1 MQYTYNKLQDELQEC
16 NLAIQ
21 LSTGPQH
28 EEIKV
33 DTRPRSTDDDHA
45 YDQQD
50 EKEIR
55 SMNFQDFM
63 APVVDDYID
72 CEKDLMNCPVV
83 NRILHLLKY
92 YKNIQSQSDM
102 SLYEYMVTLDDN
114 YGIPDVMEDW
124 YHFKLQHPLIRTDF
138 KYFEN
143 SVEINCVNKKQ
154 CICLK
159 RYHRER
165 GGEYYQLNSE
175 IDHKNAILTDQMDSI
190 HAYIFHSC
198 ASRLRIGLQNQ
209 YVMTIISD
217 QEQETKDHSSQ
228 NIFENNPQSL
238 VECNVSQII
247 HIANHTIPDL
257 NKLQP
262 MQQEIVAYIQ
272 QNQLDGNKLT
282 NIGRKKFMKDAAAHF
297 RNKKLT
303 TQFGKLYTG
312 IVKCDINEFSPK
324 QADIWSNDP
333 KSISECNVDQ
343 IVYILNHNIIENLNN
358 SKLKSYKSDIIEFIR
373 ETKFNGGEIV
383 KKRKEFILQMK
394 RYLKNNKLAGNIAN
408 LHKQIITYDLSPF
421 ITENNSKQDA
431 VTEHHNSENNSKFIT
446 PNSDI
451 NTYSFGTQYRYT
463 PNLSH
468 HPLYIKPKYNNLKEE
483 LIEYSKITNKQIDE
497 NQLFNELYTNIQ
509 SFDSAEKSI
518 LLELVTNEINNESKM
533 VISNQIK
540 AWWTNNYTHK
550 SSDDSVLKMTKNCV
564 RMNEMLRLFHYVPN
578 DVQFHSLNKLL
589 DFSYEQLNSDLY
601 QRLTHYFTTR
611 DNSAMLNAIKGLIQK
626 MNRGNESAKP
636 IQTEI
641 CKILTN
647 VYQIVFADNLKPYL
661 IVNKYNYIPWH
672 DNFKNIIVER
682 ESDEK
687 YQTNE
692 TESMKKIIDIL
703 FYTSEINKKR
713 FYEVNVKGENCKT
726 LFSKLVKCWLD

>member
-198 ASRLRIGLQNQ
+198 ASRLRVGLQNQ
-209 YVMTIISD
+209 YMNTNIYDFCIEDEVNDIKEDVSRSD
-217 QEQETKDHSSQ
+217 VWYNH
-228 NIFENNPQSL
+228 PQS
-238 VECNVSQII
+238 VSECDIDQII
-247 HIANHTIPDL
+247 CIANYIVADL
-257 NKLQP
+257 DKLQP
-262 MQQEIVAYIQ
+262 FQQEIVDYIKQ
-272 QNQLDGNKLT
+272 SEYDGNKLT
-282 NIGRKKFMKDAAAHF
+282 MTSRKEFMKDLTAHF
-297 RNKKLT
+297 GIKKLSV
-303 TQFGKLYTG
+303 QFAKLYNG
-312 IVKCDINEFSPK
+312 ITKCDINVFS
-324 QADIWSNDP
+324 
-333 KSISECNVDQ
+333 
-343 IVYILNHNIIENLNN
+343 
-358 SKLKSYKSDIIEFIR
+358 
-373 ETKFNGGEIV
+373 G
-383 KKRKEFILQMK
+383 
-394 RYLKNNKLAGNIAN
+394 
-408 LHKQIITYDLSPF
+408 
-421 ITENNSKQDA
+421 
-431 VTEHHNSENNSKFIT
+431 HNSEKHIDISSNNYDMSPLVTEVNSNNKDKQPKISNKFVT
-446 PNSDI
+446 SNSDI
-451 NTYSFGTQYRYT
+451 NNYSFGTQYRYT

-468 HPLYIKPKYNNLKEE
+468 HPLYIKPKYSRSDVWYNHPQSVSECDIDQIICIANYIVADLDKLQPFQQE
-483 LIEYSKITNKQIDE
+483 IVDYIKQSEYDG
-497 NQLFNELYTNIQ
+497 
-509 SFDSAEKSI
+509 
-518 LLELVTNEINNESKM
+518 
-533 VISNQIK
+533 
-540 AWWTNNYTHK
+540 
-550 SSDDSVLKMTKNCV
+550 
-564 RMNEMLRLFHYVPN
+564 
-578 DVQFHSLNKLL
+578 NKL
-589 DFSYEQLNSDLY
+589 
-601 QRLTHYFTTR
+601 T
-611 DNSAMLNAIKGLIQK
+611 
-626 MNRGNESAKP
+626 
-636 IQTEI
+636 
-641 CKILTN
+641 
-647 VYQIVFADNLKPYL
+647 
-661 IVNKYNYIPWH
+661 
-672 DNFKNIIVER
+672 
-682 ESDEK
+682 
-687 YQTNE
+687 
-692 TESMKKIIDIL
+692 
-703 FYTSEINKKR
+703 
-713 FYEVNVKGENCKT
+713 
-726 LFSKLVKCWLD
+726 